1 MTSDNMVWIKTL
13 KNVTRTPEHSR
24 WEGVLDDDQPVVVRH
39 DGPTFTVERGPEGD
53 LAKHRLVYMTY
64 IDRVYEG
71 EPGQPMSDEEMYHN
85 LPWYCACSAD
95 ILFDIYDLDDVPLID
110 HHEGEW

>member
-1 MTSDNMVWIKTL
+1 VTSDNMVWIKTL
-13 KNVTRTPEHSR
+13 DNVERTPDRSR
-24 WEGVLDDDQPVVVRH
+24 WEGTTDDDAKVAVLHNDFSFVV
-39 DGPTFTVERGPEGD
+39 TVDRGEED
-53 LAKHRLVYMTY
+53 AIDRLVYMTY

-71 EPGQPMSDEEMYHN
+71 EPNQPMSDEEMYHN
-85 LPWYCACSAD
+85 LPWYCVCSAD